1 MDVENRI
8 QKASCAFGCLCKHLF
23 SNPAMSKPTM
33 RVVYEAIFL
42 SILLYGA
49 ETWLV
54 LDRETG
60 CLVVYFPQ
68 PLC

>member
-33 RVVYEAIFL
+33 RVVYEAIVL

-49 ETWLV
+49 ET
-54 LDRETG
+54 
-60 CLVVYFPQ
+60 
-68 PLC
+68 